1 MRVEHNHTLE
11 FPGESFSFSIVAEG
25 NAYCDSNWRA
35 TETEPSYTRLY
46 YMVSGECEIE
56 TARGAQK
63 LTAGNLYMLP
73 TGMSFSY
80 RCKDQMQQL
89 YFHIHLTNT
98 YGADVLRGIGKVLCA
113 PLPDGHIQKL
123 LDLFYQEAP
132 ISAGYLKAL
141 LQADI
146 FALLRENEIS
156 IQNNHLSKPIQKA
169 KAFIEENLSAALTVQ
184 TVSDYL
190 SISSA
195 TLSYKFRTEMGI
207 SIGKY
212 IDGLVMCRAENLL
225 VGTDLSLAAISEQ
238 LGFYDQFY
246 FSRRF
251 KERYSHPP
259 LKYRKLHQKL

>member
-11 FPGESFSFSIVAEG
+11 ISGENFHFAIVAEG
-25 NAYCDSNWRA
+25 NAFCDRNWRA

-56 TARGAQK
+56 TARGTQK
-63 LTAGNLYMLP
+63 LLAGHLYMLP

-80 RCKDQMQQL
+80 RCEDTMQQL

-98 YGADVLRGIGKVLCA
+98 YGADVLRGIDRVLSK
-113 PLPDGHIQKL
+113 PLSGEYVQKL
-123 LDLFYQEAP
+123 LDLFGQETA
-132 ISAGYLKAL
+132 ISADYLKTL
-141 LQADI
+141 LQGDI
-146 FALLRENEIS
+146 FSLLQDHQIE
-156 IQNNHLSKPIQKA
+156 IQNLHLSQSVQDA
-169 KAFIEENLSAALTVQ
+169 KAFIEENLSAALSVQ
-184 TVSDYL
+184 MVSNHL
-190 SISSA
+190 SISPA

-207 SIGKY
+207 PIGKY

-225 VGTDLSLAAISEQ
+225 IGTDLPLSAISEQ

-259 LKYRKLHQKL
+259 LKYRKMHQKL